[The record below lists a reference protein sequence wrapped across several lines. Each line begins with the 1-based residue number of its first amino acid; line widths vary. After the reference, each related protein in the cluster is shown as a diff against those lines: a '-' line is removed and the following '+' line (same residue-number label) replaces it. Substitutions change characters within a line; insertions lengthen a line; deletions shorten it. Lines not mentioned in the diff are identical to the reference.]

1 MGGYCN
7 LNIHACLFKLARDGG
22 FAEIIV
28 YAQCMLFE
36 VKVRV
41 ELPESRSFK
50 RQKLLWFCAVQ
61 VHTCQEGYCTS
72 GSKTTLYCGMQWT
85 DCSSKVLP
93 YLYLLEVIFLV
104 YVLCFQCML
113 FLWGCF
119 TLHWVPGS
127 VRAECCQAFASE
139 FLNSLCVLSFVLIM
153 QWLALCSLYSGIW
166 GTTVDNL
173 MLLRKQT

>member
-1 MGGYCN
+1 MWVVTVIWIFMLAS
-7 LNIHACLFKLARDGG
+7 LNWPVTGG

-61 VHTCQEGYCTS
+61 VHTCQEGYCPS

-113 FLWGCF
+113 FLW
-119 TLHWVPGS
+119 
-127 VRAECCQAFASE
+127 EQ
-139 FLNSLCVLSFVLIM
+139 FLRV
-153 QWLALCSLYSGIW
+153 LYSTLGARQCACRVLPSVCFRVPRFSMCTFSCVNHAVVSLI
-166 GTTVDNL
+166 
-173 MLLRKQT
+173 